1 MADEKINF
9 SKVLFYFILFFIAF
23 LVFESFS
30 LIFAVSVALFALY
43 YFTKERPVEELTD
56 PHMAVWKEV

>member
-1 MADEKINF
+1 MADGKIGIF
-9 SKVLFYFILFFIAF
+9 KVLFYFFLFSLGF

-43 YFTKERPVEELTD
+43 YFTSKRSSSN
-56 PHMAVWKEV
+56 